1 MMNPNLLLT
10 ECFLSLA
17 ETIILNRLYAAF
29 LTMKKQV
36 TQTYNLLGLL
46 SYFIFQF
53 ISYSLNCPLFST
65 APFYLIFTFILA
77 VVYFEENLQ
86 IKALTCFLF
95 VILNYAG
102 KLFAVYFIL
111 GKLENQTLPALP
123 SDLVLGAETQIEA
136 CLFFLL
142 FVAVILRFRKLR
154 LENKIIPYTL
164 FVFLAPTGVL
174 YIVTR
179 VFTHSLDGNSLPLY
193 GDAAVL
199 LICMALAVFY
209 LLDKTVVLDETSE
222 RYAMFRKMLEMQ
234 EDYYTNLEASQREVI
249 AIRHDI
255 KNHMRCVSSMLK
267 LGQCEEAQRYISSVY
282 QDICDTKLPY
292 QSGNVIIDIII
303 AQKLAKIEEMGVA
316 PSVSVFLP
324 PSLPIENVDLCIL
337 FGNLLDNAMEALERI
352 DDPSVKKDLSIDARI
367 KADCL
372 FIRISNTYNG
382 YVRKEN
388 DVYRSVKTGGGICG
402 IGLSNVQKVAEKYHG
417 TCSIQ
422 HDSRTFTVSVMLNL
436 AQQES

>member
-1 MMNPNLLLT
+1 MDPKLLIT
-10 ECFLSLA
+10 ECILSLA

-36 TQTYNLLGLL
+36 TNTSNILGLL

-86 IKALTCFLF
+86 VKALTSFLF

-102 KLFAVYFIL
+102 KLFAVYFIM
-111 GKLENQTLPALP
+111 GGLENQMLPALP
-123 SDLVLGAETQIEA
+123 AELVLGAETQIEA

-174 YIVTR
+174 YIATQL
-179 VFTHSLDGNSLPLY
+179 FNHSLNRNILRLY
-193 GDAAVL
+193 GDAAIL
-199 LICMALAVFY
+199 LICMALALFY
-209 LLDKTVVLDETSE
+209 LLDKTVVIDETSE
-222 RYAMFRKMLEMQ
+222 KNTMFRKMLKMQ
-234 EDYYTNLEASQREVI
+234 ENYYANLEASQREVV

-267 LGQCEEAQRYISSVY
+267 LGQYEEAQGYISSVY
-282 QDICDTKLPY
+282 QDVCNTKLPY

-303 AQKLAKIEEMGVA
+303 AQKLAKIEEMGVV

-337 FGNLLDNAMEALERI
+337 FGNLLDNAMEAIERI
-352 DDPSVKKDLSIDARI
+352 NDPSVEKDVSIDARM

-388 DVYRSVKTGGGICG
+388 DTYRSVKTGGEICG

-422 HDSRTFTVSVMLNL
+422 HDSQTFTVSVMLNL
-436 AQQES
+436 VQKEF

>member
-1 MMNPNLLLT
+1 MNPNLLVT
-10 ECFLSLA
+10 ECMLSLA

-36 TQTYNLLGLL
+36 TLAYNLLGLL

-65 APFYLIFTFILA
+65 APYYLIFTFILA
-77 VVYFEENLQ
+77 VIYFEENLQ
-86 IKALTCFLF
+86 VKALTSFLF

-102 KLFAVYFIL
+102 KLFAVYFIM
-111 GKLENQTLPALP
+111 GGLENQTPPPLP
-123 SDLVLGAETQIEA
+123 SQLVLGAEAQIGA
-136 CLFFLL
+136 CFFFLL

-154 LENKIIPYTL
+154 LENKNIPYTA
-164 FVFLAPTGVL
+164 FVFLAPTGLL
-174 YIVTR
+174 YIATQL
-179 VFTHSLDGNSLPLY
+179 FYHSLNRKTLLLY
-193 GDAAVL
+193 GDAGIL
-199 LICMALAVFY
+199 LICMALALFY
-209 LLDKTVVLDETSE
+209 LLDKTVVIDETSE
-222 RYAMFRKMLEMQ
+222 KNAMFRQMLKMQ
-234 EDYYTNLEASQREVI
+234 KSYYTKLEASQREVI

-267 LGQCEEAQRYISSVY
+267 LGQCEEAERYLSSVY
-282 QDICDTKLPY
+282 QDVCNTKLPY
-292 QSGNVIIDIII
+292 KSGNVIIDIIV
-303 AQKLAKIEEMGVA
+303 AQKLAKIEEMGVS
-316 PSVSVFLP
+316 PSVSIFLP

-337 FGNLLDNAMEALERI
+337 FGNLLDNAVEAFERI
-352 DDPSVKKDLSIDARI
+352 KNPATVKELSIDARV

-372 FIRISNTYNG
+372 FLKIANTYNG

-388 DVYRSVKTGGGICG
+388 ETYRSVKNGERICG

-436 AQQES
+436 IQKEF